1 MSPKRMRGL
10 AAFVAAAAVLSVPL
24 QSVTGTAFAATG
36 TAPATAAT
44 SAASGSASVS
54 GSAEGPGTTP
64 VTYRGLTLDV
74 PAGWNVVNLDEHP
87 DTCVRFDQHTLYLGH
102 PGANQ
107 DCPAHLIAEKTDALV
122 LEPVGD
128 AAPRPEVPL
137 VTVRAGD
144 RVPDALPADEQQEV
158 RVAFEGA
165 GLYATAGYGDSPAA
179 VQKILASARTDASA
193 RPATVLEPSGTAVQD
208 AAATVRPSTGFTGK
222 AFDTCT
228 APSSSAMADWAKS
241 PYRGVGIYIG
251 GPSIG
256 CPSQP
261 NLTPAWVQ
269 AQTKAGWHM
278 LPVYAGTQATH
289 ISARTAGKD
298 GRAAADKAV
307 ALAKRLGF
315 APGTVIYED
324 MEAGY
329 GPEYNT
335 RVVQYLSGW
344 SERIRELGF
353 RSGVYSSTDAAIKQ
367 LDAVYNSGSYE
378 RPDVIWAATWNGKA
392 DTDVPGIPSGHWD
405 NRQRINQYTGNVHE
419 TYGGTRML
427 IDRDYVDVA
436 PAVLDP
442 GMTELTAGDFTHD
455 GKKDLVA
462 VQVSTGKL
470 FVYPGTGK
478 TGLRTFG
485 SRVEIGSGGWTGM
498 KNLTVGDFNGD
509 GKDDVVA
516 VKNETGQLFLYP
528 GTNAKGL
535 STLDDRIEIG
545 SGGWNGMKHLA
556 AGDFNGDGK
565 TDLIAAK
572 AETGQLFLYPGT
584 RKSGLNALDDR
595 VEIGTGAWNG
605 MNKVVSPGDFNG
617 DGKADIIATKTG
629 TGELYLYPG
638 TGKTGLDTLGSR
650 IEIGSGG
657 WNGIS
662 DYAAADFTGDGIGDL
677 AAVDSDPGETGKLYL
692 YRGTGKGLAPRTEI
706 GTGGW

>member
-24 QSVTGTAFAATG
+24 QSATATAFAATG
-36 TAPATAAT
+36 TPAAPAPA
-44 SAASGSASVS
+44 SALASAS
-54 GSAEGPGTTP
+54 ADGPGGTTP
-64 VTYRGLTLDV
+64 VTYRGLTLDI

-87 DTCVRFDQHTLYLGH
+87 DTCVRLDRHTLYLGH

-107 DCPAHLIAEKTDALV
+107 DCPAHLVADKTDALV
-122 LEPVGD
+122 LEPFAD
-128 AAPRPEVPL
+128 AAPRPEVPG

-144 RVPDALPADEQQEV
+144 RVPDALPADEQHEV
-158 RVAFEGA
+158 RVAFEAA
-165 GLYATAGYGDSPAA
+165 GLYATAGYEDSPAA
-179 VQKILASARTDASA
+179 VQRILASARTDASA
-193 RPATVLEPSGTAVQD
+193 RPGTVLEPPAALAAPE
-208 AAATVRPSTGFTGK
+208 AAAPVKPTTGFTGK

-228 APSSSAMADWAKS
+228 APSGAAMADWAAS
-241 PYRGVGIYIG
+241 PYRGIGIYIG
-251 GPSIG
+251 GPSMG

-278 LPVYAGTQATH
+278 LPVYAGTQATR
-289 ISARTAGKD
+289 ISPRTAAKD

-315 APGTVIYED
+315 VPGTVIYED
-324 MEAGY
+324 MEGGY
-329 GPEYNT
+329 KAEYNA

-353 RSGVYSSTDAAIKQ
+353 RSGVYSSTSAAIEQ
-367 LDAVYNSGSYE
+367 LDAVYDSGSYE
-378 RPDVIWAATWNGKA
+378 RPDVIWAATWNGRA
-392 DTDVPGIPSGHWD
+392 NTEIPGIPSGHWS
-405 NRQRINQYTGNVHE
+405 NGRRINQYTGNVHE
-419 TYGGTRML
+419 SYGGTKLL

-436 PAVLDP
+436 PAVMDP

-470 FVYPGTGK
+470 FVYPNTGR

-498 KNLTVGDFNGD
+498 KNLTVGDFTGD
-509 GKDDVVA
+509 GKDDIVA

-528 GTNAKGL
+528 GTDAKGL

-545 SGGWNGMKHLA
+545 SGAWNGMKHLA
-556 AGDFNGDGK
+556 AGDFNGDGR
-565 TDLIAAK
+565 TDLVAART
-572 AETGQLFLYPGT
+572 ETGQLFLYPGT
-584 RKSGLNALDDR
+584 GKKGLDALDDR

-617 DGKADIIATKTG
+617 DGKADIVATKTG
-629 TGELYLYPG
+629 TGELFLYPG
-638 TGKTGLDTLGSR
+638 TGKTGLNTLGSR
-650 IEIGSGG
+650 VEIGSGG

-692 YRGTGKGLAPRTEI
+692 YRGNGKGLDQRTEI